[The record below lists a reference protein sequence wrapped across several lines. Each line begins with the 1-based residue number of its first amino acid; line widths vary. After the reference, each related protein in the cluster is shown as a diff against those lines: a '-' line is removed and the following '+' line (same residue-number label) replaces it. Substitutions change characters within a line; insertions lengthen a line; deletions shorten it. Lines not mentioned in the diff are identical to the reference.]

1 MKDLNLQKTRVLIL
15 ITLYLA
21 VFLNSFGYF
30 ITIPVLVNLIS
41 DPHAGILPAGLRSS
55 VGDYIFS
62 IVLGAGS
69 LSHIICAPLFGRWS
83 DLIGRKKVLII
94 CTIFM
99 LAGFLLP
106 AISLILSS
114 LSLFLLGNILNGI
127 ASINQPLA
135 QAAITDISPNQKNKA
150 LRFSMDTIVICFAMV
165 TGPVIGD
172 VLSNKNL
179 VSWFSNTTPFFAA
192 AILASLALV
201 LIILVLPETNTHIK
215 NTASRDMLRLKNKN
229 SFSAFIN
236 TFINTF
242 IDAFKLSPSLT
253 RCLLVFFLA
262 QTSWAEFYQYFY
274 IYLKNNFNFSQ
285 NHLALYNALLGV
297 YLIFGLLII
306 YPFLIRLV
314 SFRRSVTLS
323 LFLAFIG
330 AILIA
335 WIHSPLSL
343 WLGAIPLS
351 LGIGMYFPSLLTLFS
366 DHSSATDQGWIMA
379 VSMALLGIAWLI
391 TGFTAIFLSHLNP
404 HLPMQVMGGLLFL
417 AMGLMLF
424 ENFKAADHKTR

>member
-1 MKDLNLQKTRVLIL
+1 MFMTSSTNQTQINLQRPKLLIL
-15 ITLYLA
+15 LTLYLA

-30 ITIPVLVNLIS
+30 ITIPVLVNLIA

-94 CTIFM
+94 CTVFM

-114 LSLFLLGNILNGI
+114 LTLFLLGNVLNGI

-135 QAAITDISPNQKNKA
+135 QAAITDISPNRKNKA
-150 LRFSMDTIVICFAMV
+150 LRFSMDTIVICVAMV

-192 AILASLALV
+192 AILASLALI
-201 LIILVLPETNTHIK
+201 LIITVLPETNSHIK
-215 NTASRDMLRLKNKN
+215 NKTSPNKN
-229 SFSAFIN
+229 IISAFSN
-236 TFINTF
+236 TFLDT
-242 IDAFKLSPSLT
+242 FKLSNSLK

-285 NHLALYNALLGV
+285 NNLAIYNALLGV

-306 YPFLIRLV
+306 YPILIRLV

-323 LFLAFIG
+323 LFLALIG
-330 AILIA
+330 ALSIG
-335 WIHSPLSL
+335 WIHTPLSL

-366 DHSSATDQGWIMA
+366 DHSSSQDQGWIMA

-391 TGFTAIFLSHLNP
+391 TGFTAIFLSHITP
-404 HLPMQVMGGLLFL
+404 HLPMQVMGSLLFL
-417 AMGLMLF
+417 AMGLMIF
-424 ENFKAADHKTR
+424 ENFKSANHHTG

>member
-1 MKDLNLQKTRVLIL
+1 MKDLQKPRLLIL

-30 ITIPVLVNLIS
+30 ITIPVLVNLIA
-41 DPHAGILPAGLRSS
+41 DPHAGILPLGLRSS
-55 VGDYIFS
+55 LGDYIFS

-83 DLIGRKKVLII
+83 DLIGRKKALII
-94 CTIFM
+94 CTVFM

-106 AISLILSS
+106 AISLIFSS
-114 LSLFLLGNILNGI
+114 LTLFLLGNILNGI

-135 QAAITDISPNQKNKA
+135 QAAITDISPNRKNKA
-150 LRFSMDTIVICFAMV
+150 LRFSVDTVVICFAMV

-192 AILASLALV
+192 AILACLALI
-201 LIILVLPETNTHIK
+201 LIIKVLPETNLNI
-215 NTASRDMLRLKNKN
+215 SNKP
-229 SFSAFIN
+229 SFLSQNFLSSFKDI
-236 TFINTF
+236 
-242 IDAFKLSPSLT
+242 FKLSPSLS

-285 NHLALYNALLGV
+285 NNLAIYNALLGA

-306 YPFLIRLV
+306 YPILIRLV

-323 LFLAFIG
+323 LFLALIGAVFIG
-330 AILIA
+330 
-335 WIHSPLSL
+335 WVHTPLSL

-351 LGIGMYFPSLLTLFS
+351 LGIGLYFPSLLTLFS
-366 DHSSATDQGWIMA
+366 DQSSHSNQGWIMS

-391 TGFTAIFLSHLNP
+391 TGFTAILFSHFNP
-404 HLPMQVMGGLLFL
+404 HLPMQVMGILLLL
-417 AMGLMLF
+417 AMAVMIF
-424 ENFKAADHKTR
+424 ENYKNQ

>member
-1 MKDLNLQKTRVLIL
+1 MPLLASSLPDLKKPKFLIL
-15 ITLYLA
+15 MTLYLA

-30 ITIPVLVNLIS
+30 ITIPVLVNLIA

-69 LSHIICAPLFGRWS
+69 LSHIICAPLLGRWS

-94 CTIFM
+94 CTVFM

-114 LSLFLLGNILNGI
+114 LTLFLLGNILNGI

-192 AILASLALV
+192 AILACLALI
-201 LIILVLPETNTHIK
+201 LIITVLPETNLQIK
-215 NTASRDMLRLKNKN
+215 NINSPDLLYLRNKN
-229 SFSAFIN
+229 FISAFL
-236 TFINTF
+236 
-242 IDAFKLSPSLT
+242 DAFKLSPSLT

-285 NHLALYNALLGV
+285 NNLAIYNALLGV

-330 AILIA
+330 AILIG

-366 DHSSATDQGWIMA
+366 DHSSTTDQGWIMA

-391 TGFTAIFLSHLNP
+391 TGFSAIFLSHITP

-417 AMGLMLF
+417 AMGLMIF
-424 ENFKAADHKTR
+424 ENFKKNSI